1 MSKHNRNLL
10 QSIHKDISKGFKR
23 IYWFNYL
30 KLKKIYLN
38 LKFKRI
44 EKFNISILY
53 PTRERSIK
61 FNRMLNTLVD
71 NCKDPSRINI
81 MLLFDTDEPELEK
94 YKEVINNEMFK
105 NLNFE
110 IHIKDLKNHS
120 IRNNY
125 LASISNSKIL
135 FPVNDDI
142 IFKSKNWDQWI
153 DVEFSKIKIDEP
165 YCIWTDT
172 GQKYPYLH
180 SDFPILNKAWFVRLG
195 YLSSEIFN
203 HWYFDTWICDL
214 SIRSK
219 KFHLSPDIKIYQ
231 YSAHTIK
238 EEVDAT
244 HLRITSNDNAFKD
257 KKIWDES
264 LPIRINDAL
273 KLLH

>member
-1 MSKHNRNLL
+1 MTKNNRNLF
-10 QSIHKDISKGFKR
+10 QSINKDILKGFKR

-30 KLKKIYLN
+30 KFKKIFLN
-38 LKFKRI
+38 LKS
-44 EKFNISILY
+44 EKFKKYNISILY
-53 PTRERSIK
+53 PTRERSAK
-61 FNRMLNTLVD
+61 FNRMLNSLTI
-71 NCKDPSRINI
+71 NCNDPSRINI

-94 YKEVINNEMFK
+94 YKDVINDKLYK
-105 NLNFE
+105 NLNFQ
-110 IHIKDLKNHS
+110 IHIKDLKNHA

-125 LASISNSKIL
+125 LASISNDMIL

-142 IFKSKNWDQWI
+142 IFKSKDWDKFI
-153 DVEFSKIKIDEP
+153 DKEFSKIDISKP

-180 SDFPILNKAWFVRLG
+180 SDFPILNKAWYDRLG

-219 KFHLSPDIKIYQ
+219 KFHLSSDIKIYQ
-231 YSAHTIK
+231 YSAHSIK

-244 HLRITSNDNAFKD
+244 HLRITKNDNASKD
-257 KKIWDES
+257 KIIWDES
-264 LPIRINDAL
+264 LPIRIIDAT
-273 KLLH
+273 KLIN

>member
-1 MSKHNRNLL
+1 MKKHNRNIL
-10 QSIHKDISKGFKR
+10 QSIHKDISKAFKR
-23 IYWFNYL
+23 IYWFSYL
-30 KLKKIYLN
+30 KLKKIYLSSK
-38 LKFKRI
+38 LKKIDKFK
-44 EKFNISILY
+44 ISILY
-53 PTRERSIK
+53 PTRERSVK
-61 FNRMLNTLVD
+61 FNRMLNTLID

-94 YKEVINNEMFK
+94 YKKIINNEEFK

-110 IHIKDLKNHS
+110 IHIKDLKNHA

-142 IFKSKNWDQWI
+142 VFKSKNWDQCI
-153 DVEFSKIKIDEP
+153 DEEFSKIRIDEP

-180 SDFPILNKAWFVRLG
+180 SDFPILNKAWFERLG

-231 YSAHTIK
+231 FSAHTIK
-238 EEVDAT
+238 EEIDAT
-244 HLRITSNDNAFKD
+244 HLRITSNNNAVKD

-273 KLLH
+273 KLLY